1 MSKNI
6 KNFIKTDCGL
16 SKYYLLKSKKGFF
29 NTIRFYWFVMIATI
43 IDLPKFRQDWKLSY
57 IRVKNYYYI
66 NSSMFS
72 SNI

>member
-29 NTIRFYWFVMIATI
+29 NTIR
-43 IDLPKFRQDWKLSY
+43 
-57 IRVKNYYYI
+57 KNTLI
-66 NSSMFS
+66 NSLRSVLFNPHKFITHNIKS
-72 SNI
+72 ISNLVNSQ

>member
-6 KNFIKTDCGL
+6 KNFIKTECGL

-43 IDLPKFRQDWKLSY
+43 RDLPKFRQD
-57 IRVKNYYYI
+57 
-66 NSSMFS
+66 
-72 SNI
+72 